1 MYHRQPTP
9 ATTCAIA
16 VAHAAPA
23 TPSFSTIIKN
33 RSSPILTIEEMT
45 RKITGVLL
53 SPSALI
59 TPDTILYRNVNGI
72 AANIITIY

>member
-1 MYHRQPTP
+1 
-9 ATTCAIA
+9 
-16 VAHAAPA
+16 
-23 TPSFSTIIKN
+23 
-33 RSSPILTIEEMT
+33 MT